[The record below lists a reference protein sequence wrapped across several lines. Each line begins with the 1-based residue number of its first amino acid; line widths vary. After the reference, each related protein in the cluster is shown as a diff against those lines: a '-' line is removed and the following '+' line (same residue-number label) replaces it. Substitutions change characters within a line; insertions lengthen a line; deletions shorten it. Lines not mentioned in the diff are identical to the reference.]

1 MSESHVPRGPAPG
14 ESADGNLTTSG
25 VIYDIGYQR
34 YDGPRLG
41 RRNAAMALY
50 IHGLRGLFGLGRP
63 AKSKVL
69 PWLIVVI
76 MFLPMIVLIAVMSR
90 TGTQSERY
98 DVYPFQLQAA
108 LAVFLAAQAP
118 ELLSRDQRYQ
128 VLPLYFSRP
137 IRRSDYALA
146 KLAAM
151 ITAMFALIAGPL
163 LVYYLGSVATITHG
177 VGQVRHQTAQF
188 AVGLANAALYAVVLG
203 ALGVAIAAFARRR
216 AFATAAVVG
225 VYIITLAVAGAL
237 GSLQGTGGRY
247 AQLLAPFELLDGV
260 RVWLLHGK
268 VTQDLAPSLP
278 AYGVTAAVLTAVC
291 VAVLLRRYRR
301 IAA

>member
-1 MSESHVPRGPAPG
+1 MSEQS
-14 ESADGNLTTSG
+14 S

-41 RRNAAMALY
+41 RRSAVASLY
-50 IHGLRGLFGLGRP
+50 FHGLRGVFGLGRP

-69 PWLIVVI
+69 PWLVVAI
-76 MFLPMIVLIAVMSR
+76 MFIPVIVLIAVMSR
-90 TGTQSERY
+90 TGTQVERY
-98 DVYPFQLQAA
+98 DFYPFQLQAV

-151 ITAMFALIAGPL
+151 VTAIFALIALPL
-163 LVYYLGSVATITHG
+163 LVYWLGSIATITHHPG
-177 VGQVRHQTAQF
+177 EVRHQTAQF
-188 AVGLANAALYAVVLG
+188 ALGIANAAFHAILLG

-216 AFATAAVVG
+216 AFATAAIIG
-225 VYIITLAVAGAL
+225 VYLITSAVAGAL
-237 GSLQGTGGRY
+237 SGLPNDSGRY
-247 AQLLAPFELLDGV
+247 GELFSPFTLLDGL
-260 RVWLLHGK
+260 RVWLLQGK
-268 VTQDLAPSLP
+268 AIDDSASPS
-278 AYGVTAAVLTAVC
+278 ASYAVAS
-291 VAVLLRRYRR
+291 VAFVVLFVLVLLRRYRR
-301 IAA
+301 IAT

>member
-1 MSESHVPRGPAPG
+1 VSES
-14 ESADGNLTTSG
+14 SG

-41 RRNAAMALY
+41 RRHAVLALY
-50 IHGLRGLFGLGRP
+50 IHGLRGVFGLGRP

-69 PWLIVVI
+69 PWLVVAI
-76 MFLPMIVLIAVMSR
+76 MFIPIVVLIAVMSR
-90 TGTQSERY
+90 TGTQVERY
-98 DVYPFQLQAA
+98 DFYPVQLQGP

-151 ITAMFALIAGPL
+151 VTAMFAIIAGPL
-163 LVYYLGSVATITHG
+163 LVYWLGSIATITHHPG
-177 VGQVRHQTAQF
+177 EVRHQTAQF
-188 AVGLANAALYAVVLG
+188 AVGIANAALHAIVLG

-216 AFATAAVVG
+216 AFATAAVIC
-225 VYIITLAVAGAL
+225 VYIISLAFAGAL
-237 GSLQGTGGRY
+237 SSLPGDGGRY
-247 AQLLAPFELLDGV
+247 AQLVSPFTLLDGL

-268 VTQDLAPSLP
+268 TTQSLAPAQA
-278 AYGVTAAVLTAVC
+278 AYGAVALAVVVLC

>member
-1 MSESHVPRGPAPG
+1 VPVSEPAAG
-14 ESADGNLTTSG
+14 G

-41 RRNAAMALY
+41 RRNAVLALY
-50 IHGLRGLFGLGRP
+50 IHGVRGVFGLGRP

-69 PWLIVVI
+69 PWLIVAI
-76 MFLPMIVLIAVMSR
+76 MFIPIIVLVAVMSR
-90 TGTQSERY
+90 AGTQVERY
-98 DVYPFQLQAA
+98 DFYPFQMQAP

-151 ITAMFALIAGPL
+151 LTALFALIAVPL
-163 LVYYLGSVATITHG
+163 LVYYLGSIATVTHHA
-177 VGQVRHQTAQF
+177 GQVRHQTAQF
-188 AVGLANAALYAVVLG
+188 GVGIANGVLYAIVLG
-203 ALGVAIAAFARRR
+203 VLGMAIAAFARRR
-216 AFATAAVVG
+216 AFATAAVIG
-225 VYIITLAVAGAL
+225 VYIITAAMSGAL
-237 GSLQGTGGRY
+237 GSLQGSGGRY
-247 AQLLAPFELLDGV
+247 AQLVAPFQLVDGV

-268 VTQDLAPSLP
+268 QIHHLAPAQG
-278 AYGVTAAVLTAVC
+278 AYAAAAVALVIVG
-291 VAVLLRRYRR
+291 VAALLGRYRR
-301 IAA
+301 IVT

>member
-1 MSESHVPRGPAPG
+1 VSES
-14 ESADGNLTTSG
+14 

-41 RRNAAMALY
+41 RRSAVISLY
-50 IHGLRGLFGLGRP
+50 LHGLRGLFGLGRP

-69 PWLIVVI
+69 PWLVVAI
-76 MFLPMIVLIAVMSR
+76 MFVPVIVLIAVMSR
-90 TGTQSERY
+90 TGTQVERY
-98 DVYPFQLQAA
+98 DFYPIQLQAP
-108 LAVFLAAQAP
+108 LAIFLAAQAP

-163 LVYYLGSVATITHG
+163 LVYWLGSIATISHHPG
-177 VGQVRHQTAQF
+177 DARHQTAQF
-188 AVGLANAALYAVVLG
+188 ALGLANGVFHAILLG
-203 ALGVAIAAFARRR
+203 ALGLVIAAFARRR
-216 AFATAAVVG
+216 AFATAAVIG
-225 VYIITLAVAGAL
+225 VYLITSAVAGAL
-237 GSLQGTGGRY
+237 SGLPNNSGRFG
-247 AQLLAPFELLDGV
+247 QLFSPFTLLDGL

-268 VTQDLAPSLP
+268 VIDENAVPSA
-278 AYGVTAAVLTAVC
+278 AYGIVSVLFVIAFVL
-291 VAVLLRRYRR
+291 VLLRRYQK
-301 IAA
+301 IAT